1 MDFEKLK
8 DLVEKKPT
16 FVKFVK
22 IDEMPD
28 ALTERE
34 RYLLV
39 TSVKKGSHSNGYQDW
54 EYVNADY
61 SVSIELTYL
70 TMNGTGVREN
80 VGRRIDFLGTKD
92 IVNNIGDAVVCNP
105 PKSEVTAITS
115 MVKQRAVEA
124 IARVNTWCKVMGEE
138 PVDELKNEKDPV

>member
-8 DLVEKKPT
+8 ALVEKKPT

-22 IDEMPD
+22 AEEMPD
-28 ALTERE
+28 SLTERE

-54 EYVNADY
+54 EYVDADY
-61 SVSIELTYL
+61 SVRIELTYL

-80 VGRRIDFLGTKD
+80 VGRRIDFLNTEN
-92 IVNNIGDAVVCNP
+92 IVNDIGGAVVCNP
-105 PKSEVTAITS
+105 PKSEVTAITA
-115 MVKQRAVEA
+115 MVKKQAIEAVA
-124 IARVNTWCKVMGEE
+124 KANTWCKVMDESPLGE
-138 PVDELKNEKDPV
+138 L